1 MMKTGVFWLRE
12 DFRIKRNNALT
23 YATLNHENV
32 SVVYIF
38 KKKEFEKKRE
48 AKQWWIYKS
57 LLNFEKDLDNLN
69 IKLEVILSDTYE
81 SVFDKI
87 LQYKNFSI
95 YWNKVYE
102 PDFLKFDEKIALQLA
117 KKNVPYK
124 IFKGNVLNEFNEV
137 KKNDNTPFK
146 VFSPFW
152 KNAEKIYLDKGF
164 SKDSLP
170 KKRTSKSK
178 FLKEYS
184 KKEDVFKPANW
195 QDKFSEY
202 WDPSEKEASKI
213 LKKFLS
219 ENIINYGDQRD
230 VPSVKGTSRLSP
242 YLASGQIHVETI
254 WEECE
259 KLKVKK
265 RGYRKFINE
274 LGWREFSYSLVN
286 YFPEILKEN
295 LRKEFDNFPW
305 KENKKFLI
313 AWKKGLT
320 GYPIVDAGM
329 RELYET
335 GWMHNR
341 VRMITASFLVK
352 HLRIHW
358 KEGEKH
364 FQNCLVDFNSAN
376 NTAGWQW
383 VSGCGAD
390 AAPYFR
396 IFNPILQ
403 GEKFDKKGIYVK
415 KWVKELQ
422 EVPEEFIHK
431 PWEMDVKIKSFEL
444 GKHYPFPIVDHQKA
458 RESALKAFNS
468 IKKSN

>member
-1 MMKTGVFWLRE
+1 MSKNGVFWLRE
-12 DFRIKRNNALT
+12 DFRLKRNEALA
-23 YATLNHENV
+23 YATANHENV
-32 SVVYIF
+32 SVIYIF
-38 KKKEFEKKRE
+38 KKKSYEKKRE
-48 AKQWWIYKS
+48 AKNWWIYKS
-57 LLNFEKDLDNLN
+57 LSNYEKDLNNLN
-69 IKLEVILSDTYE
+69 IPLEIVISDNYQNA
-81 SVFDKI
+81 FDKI
-87 LQYKNFSI
+87 LKCKNFSI

-102 PDFLKFDEKIALQLA
+102 PDFLKFDKQVALQLDKA
-117 KKNVPYK
+117 NISYK
-124 IFKGNVLNEFNEV
+124 IFKGNALNEFNEV

-152 KNAEKIYLDKGF
+152 KNAEKIYLDKGY
-164 SKDSLP
+164 SKNLFP
-170 KKRTSKSK
+170 KRKNSKKK
-178 FLKEYS
+178 FLKDVS
-184 KKEDVFKPANW
+184 KKEDILKHANW
-195 QDKFSEY
+195 QNKFLEH
-202 WDPSEKEASKI
+202 WNPSEKEALEV
-213 LKKFLS
+213 LKEFLYK
-219 ENIINYGDQRD
+219 NITNYGDQRD
-230 VPSVKGTSRLSP
+230 IPSVKGTSRLSP

-259 KLKVKK
+259 KLKIKK

-274 LGWREFSYSLVN
+274 LGWREFSYSLIN
-286 YFPEILKEN
+286 YFPEMLKEN
-295 LRKEFDNFPW
+295 LRKEFNNFPW
-305 KENKKFLI
+305 QENKKFLI

-364 FQNCLVDFNSAN
+364 FQNCLLDFNSAN

-403 GEKFDKKGIYVK
+403 GEKFDKKGEYVK
-415 KWVKELQ
+415 RWVKELK
-422 EVPEEFIHK
+422 EIPEEFIHR
-431 PWEMDVKIKSFEL
+431 PWEMENKIQNFEL
-444 GKHYPFPIVDHQKA
+444 GKNYPFPIVDHQAA
-458 RESALKAFNS
+458 RESALQAFQK
-468 IKKSN
+468 IKKN